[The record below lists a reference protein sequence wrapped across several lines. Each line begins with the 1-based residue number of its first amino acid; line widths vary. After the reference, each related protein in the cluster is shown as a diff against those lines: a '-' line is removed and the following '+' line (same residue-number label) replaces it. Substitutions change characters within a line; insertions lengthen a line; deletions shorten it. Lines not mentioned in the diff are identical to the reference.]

1 LFTKAIDVSCSERSF
16 AEAAWARTSVLEC
29 ESQVLASVT
38 LARVQLGVVVLAV
51 ALAVVPLPPSFVER
65 QFSTRLFPAT
75 QSALTWF
82 SNLIPFALFDALM
95 LTLAGWWTWR
105 LVRDVSGRPP
115 GHTHDWIRVG
125 RRLLSRTVTTAAILY
140 LLFLLTW
147 GLNYRRRPLADR
159 LALNP
164 EGPTP
169 AAAESIVLRA
179 VSELNALYN
188 EAHASESGNAMVV
201 GGSLSDAF
209 RRAQSLLAAGWEARP
224 ARPKWSLLDPYFRS
238 AAVSGMTDPFFL
250 ETLVAS
256 DLLTVERPFVMAHEW
271 SHLAGFANEGEA
283 NFLGWLTC
291 IRGAELDRYSGWL
304 FLYSEALPGLSRPA
318 RNDAASR
325 LGAGPRDDLRAISDR
340 LRRNVRPRVA
350 DVGWQVYDKYLKANR
365 IEAGAASYREV
376 VRLVLSA
383 RFDEQWV
390 PTLK

>member
-1 LFTKAIDVSCSERSF
+1 MVVWRRNGSD
-16 AEAAWARTSVLEC
+16 
-29 ESQVLASVT
+29 SQVLASVR
-38 LARVQLGVVVLAV
+38 LARVQIGVVVLAV
-51 ALAVVPLPPSFVER
+51 ALAVAPLPPSFVER
-65 QFSTRLFPAT
+65 QFSARLFPVT
-75 QSALTWF
+75 QSALTWL

-95 LTLAGWWTWR
+95 LALAGWWIWR
-105 LVRDVSGRPP
+105 LVRDVSGRRP
-115 GHTHDWIRVG
+115 GHAHGWIGVG

-147 GLNYRRRPLADR
+147 GLNYRRTPLADR
-159 LALNP
+159 LALSP
-164 EGPTP
+164 QGPTP
-169 AAAESIVLRA
+169 EAAEHIVLRA
-179 VSELNALYN
+179 VTELNALYG
-188 EAHASESGNAMVV
+188 EAHASESGTAMMV

-238 AAVSGMTDPFFL
+238 AGVSGMTDPFFL

-318 RNDAASR
+318 RHDAASR
-325 LGAGPRDDLRAISDR
+325 LAAGPRDDLRAISDR

-350 DVGWQVYDKYLKANR
+350 DVGWQVYDTYLKANR
-365 IEAGAASYREV
+365 IEAGAASYRDV

-383 RFDEQWV
+383 RFDDDWV

>member
-1 LFTKAIDVSCSERSF
+1 M
-16 AEAAWARTSVLEC
+16 
-29 ESQVLASVT
+29 T
-38 LARVQLGVVVLAV
+38 LARVQIGVVMLAA
-51 ALAVVPLPPSFVER
+51 ALAVMPLSPSFVER
-65 QFSTRLFPAT
+65 QFSTRLFPVT

-82 SNLIPFALFDALM
+82 SNLAPFALFDALM
-95 LTLAGWWTWR
+95 LALAGWWTWR
-105 LVRDVSGRPP
+105 LVRDLSTRRPGAP
-115 GHTHDWIRVG
+115 GWIRVG

-164 EGPTP
+164 QGPTP
-169 AAAESIVLRA
+169 AAAEHIVLRA
-179 VSELNALYN
+179 VTELNALYA
-188 EAHASESGNAMVV
+188 EAHASESGNATV
-201 GGSLSDAF
+201 GSSLSDAF
-209 RRAQSLLAAGWEARP
+209 ARAQALLAAGWEARP
-224 ARPKWSLLDPYFRS
+224 ARPKWTLLDPYFRS
-238 AAVSGMTDPFFL
+238 AGVSGMTDPFFL

-325 LGAGPRDDLRAISDR
+325 LAAGPRDDLRAISDR

-365 IEAGAASYREV
+365 IEGGAASYRDV

>member
-1 LFTKAIDVSCSERSF
+1 M
-16 AEAAWARTSVLEC
+16 
-29 ESQVLASVT
+29 T
-38 LARVQLGVVVLAV
+38 LARTRIVVVVLAI
-51 ALAVVPLPPSFVER
+51 ALAVLPLPRSVIEH
-65 QFSTRLFPAT
+65 QFSTGLFPLV

-82 SNLIPFALFDALM
+82 SNLAPFALFDALM
-95 LTLAGWWTWR
+95 LGLAGWWIWR
-105 LVRDVSGRPP
+105 LAHDVSRRRSGNAP
-115 GHTHDWIRVG
+115 GWIRVG
-125 RRLLSRTVTTAAILY
+125 GRLLSRTVTMAAILY

-164 EGPTP
+164 QGPTP
-169 AAAESIVLRA
+169 AATEQIVLRA
-179 VSELNALYN
+179 IRELNTLYAA
-188 EAHASESGNAMVV
+188 AHASESRNAAMVSA
-201 GGSLSDAF
+201 SLADAF
-209 RRAQSLLAAGWEARP
+209 ARAQSLLAAGWEARP

-238 AAVSGMTDPFFL
+238 AGVSGMTDPYFL

-304 FLYSEALPGLSRPA
+304 FLYSEALPGLPRSA
-318 RNDAASR
+318 RNDAATR
-325 LGAGPRDDLRAISDR
+325 LDAGPRDDLRAISDR

-365 IEAGAASYREV
+365 IEAGAASYRDV

-390 PTLK
+390 PRLK